1 MIDLQNFF
9 DGLFLEIK
17 ITHARLSDFAKDCI
31 TKLMANNP
39 GSIYDG
45 SITAT
50 TIASD
55 NFFAAIGKKKG
66 DKGTKK
72 ADTSAKGAARIAIE
86 VFVGNKIGF
95 SRDAFGGKKDP
106 RFIETFPELMVA
118 FYQADD
124 TNFDVNVGVLIEK
137 VTKYVLILGST
148 FLDDLTT
155 LFEKYSTA
163 STDQGTGITAVNT
176 DITNED
182 ALAMILSDQLTA
194 NLLLIARN
202 NRGSLTAKDLYFN
215 VPLLY
220 SQKRKKIKKG
230 TPEAHTDKDICEIE
244 YAGSKHTKI
253 QNKGAV
259 KLIFGMKLLNVK
271 VGREFTVL
279 PNETI
284 NPSFLDYFTNGDT
297 LYVINPEDSIGMYQM
312 DIIS

>member
-31 TKLMANNP
+31 TKMMSNNP

-55 NFFAAIGKKKG
+55 NFFTAIGKKKG

-72 ADTSAKGAARIAIE
+72 ADTSAKSAARIAIE

-106 RFIETFPELMVA
+106 RFIETFPELMGA
-118 FYQADD
+118 FYDIDD
-124 TNFDVNVGVLIEK
+124 TNFDINVGVLIEK
-137 VTKYVLILGST
+137 VTKYVLVLGST

-155 LFEKYSTA
+155 LFGKYSTA
-163 STDQGTGITAVNT
+163 STDQGTGITTVNT
-176 DITNED
+176 DITNEE
-182 ALAMILSDQLTA
+182 ALAIILSDQLTA

-202 NRGSLTAKDLYFN
+202 NRRSLTAKDLYFN
-215 VPLLY
+215 VLLLY
-220 SQKRKKIKKG
+220 PQKRKQIKKG
-230 TPEAHTDKDICEIE
+230 KE
-244 YAGSKHTKI
+244 
-253 QNKGAV
+253 
-259 KLIFGMKLLNVK
+259 
-271 VGREFTVL
+271 R
-279 PNETI
+279 
-284 NPSFLDYFTNGDT
+284 
-297 LYVINPEDSIGMYQM
+297 
-312 DIIS
+312 